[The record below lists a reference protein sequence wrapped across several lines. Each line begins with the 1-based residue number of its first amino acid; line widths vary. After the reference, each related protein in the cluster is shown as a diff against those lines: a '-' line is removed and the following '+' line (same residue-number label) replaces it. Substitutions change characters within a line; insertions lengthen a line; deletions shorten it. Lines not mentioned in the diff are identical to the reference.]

1 MLKRLAK
8 PFLWLLTTAI
18 PVFIAA
24 CYGAPGYSCGYGSDS
39 DGDTDGDTD
48 VPQVG
53 HLRSFRGMVR
63 NALTA
68 VAVPYIR
75 VTCGGLGMS
84 GEEAVDKSY
93 SKPDGSFELWHSD
106 VVPCDFLRFE
116 DVDGAFN
123 GSFAP
128 KEVDFDNAIQ
138 DDVYELEAED

>member
-1 MLKRLAK
+1 MKLFAK
-8 PFLWLLTTAI
+8 PLLWLLTTAI

-24 CYGAPGYSCGYGSDS
+24 CYGAPGYICGYGSD
-39 DGDTDGDTD
+39 GDTDYDDDTD
-48 VPQVG
+48 EPHVG
-53 HLRSFRGMVR
+53 HLQSFRGRV
-63 NALTA
+63 NAALTA
-68 VAVPYIR
+68 VAIPFIR

-84 GEEAVDKSY
+84 GEEVVDKTY

-123 GSFAP
+123 GSFAS

>member
-1 MLKRLAK
+1 MKLFAK
-8 PFLWLLTTAI
+8 PLLWLLTTAI

-24 CYGAPGYSCGYGSDS
+24 CYGAPGYICGYGSDS

-48 VPQVG
+48 VPYVG
-53 HLRSFRGMVR
+53 HLKSFRGLVR
-63 NALTA
+63 HALTA
-68 VAVPYIR
+68 VAIPYVRI
-75 VTCGGLGMS
+75 TCGVYGMG
-84 GEEAVDKSY
+84 GEEVVDKTY

-123 GSFAP
+123 GSFVS

-138 DDVYELEAED
+138 GDVYELEAEE